1 MNEEEI
7 VDQYMNGYCMFMAA
21 ALHHHYG
28 LPVGLLTVTHDT
40 ERRSHAWVVLPSG
53 KCLDIQG
60 VQTLKQ
66 VCAFSEDCPERLY
79 KVYNPTTL
87 EHLEALAKTKLPVD
101 DEEVRTALAAA
112 QSYLGHVLVSKTL
125 YIVPSTL

>member
-1 MNEEEI
+1 MSEEET

-21 ALHHHYG
+21 AIHHHYG

-40 ERRSHAWVVLPSG
+40 ERLSHAWVVLPNG

-66 VCAFSEDCPERLY
+66 VCAFSEDCRELLY
-79 KVYNPTTL
+79 TVHNPTTL
-87 EHLEALAKTKLPVD
+87 EHLEVLAKTKLPADD
-101 DEEVRTALAAA
+101 DEVKIALVAA
-112 QSYLGHVLVSKTL
+112 QRYLSRELGVLVPRTL
-125 YIVPSTL
+125 C